1 MPGLSVSIGAPA
13 TGTQGYASALG
24 ASGASSGAFSLGEQ
38 IDSGT
43 VNVHQVPGPTTNTPW
58 NSSLSGCTD
67 PNQWYTFT
75 KYAWD
80 SSGHS
85 SRQSTSFQP
94 ASTPGGGLQMQPQT
108 AAFMADVE
116 LAPVD
121 DAVHGSTAQ
130 WRVKL
135 RAGSKFTYKYHLWHF
150 HQDAEAKKL
159 HFPDPAQDIRDAI
172 DATAAVKEHQ
182 HVCSSRGTHYVM
194 LLVWRNTGK
203 PPMYP
208 GDVDC
213 QMQPFTVS

>member
-1 MPGLSVSIGAPA
+1 MPGLSVSIGAPV
-13 TGTQGYASALG
+13 TGTQGYAVALGALG
-24 ASGASSGAFSLGEQ
+24 ASNGAYSLGEQ

-43 VNVHQVPGPTTNTPW
+43 VNVHQIQGPSSNTPW
-58 NSSLSGCTD
+58 NSPLSGCTD
-67 PNQWYTFT
+67 PHQWYTFT

-80 SSGHS
+80 SAGNS

-94 ASTPGGGLQMQPQT
+94 ASTPGGGMQMQPQT

-116 LAPVD
+116 IAPVD
-121 DAVHGSTAQ
+121 DAPHGSSVQ

-135 RAGSKFTYKYHLWHF
+135 RAGSKFSYKYHLWHF
-150 HQDAEAKKL
+150 LHDPETNRL

-172 DATAAVKEHQ
+172 DAASEVKEHQ
-182 HVCSSRGTHYVM
+182 HVCSSKGTHYVM
-194 LLVWRNTGK
+194 LLVWRKTGK
-203 PPMYP
+203 PPLYP